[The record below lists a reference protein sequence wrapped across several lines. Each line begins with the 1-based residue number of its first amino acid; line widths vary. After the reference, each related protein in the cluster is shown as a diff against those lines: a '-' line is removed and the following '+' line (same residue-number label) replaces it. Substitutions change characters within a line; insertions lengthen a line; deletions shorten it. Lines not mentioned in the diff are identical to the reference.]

1 MNKGTLDVFGF
12 ELTEGSWDNYVG
24 VWDYAFS
31 ESAARKYGVGVGG
44 HVMIRNGQ
52 SGTYHDANIVAIY
65 KDMPMNSDLS
75 DFEAICPIGDQA
87 IDSWSEWSYP
97 YFFKA
102 KEGVSKDELEAAARK
117 VMEDIIGSYSDASDE
132 SRAEAIKRT
141 RVHLI
146 PLTETYFD
154 QTIANTDGARGNK
167 TTTYTLLAIALLV
180 IIIAFINF
188 VNFFFALIPVRVHS
202 VNTRKV
208 LGASRASLV
217 MDCVME
223 AVSLIAIS
231 LALAAA
237 VVALFQTSTAA
248 NLITCSTAFGANMSV
263 GIFTIILGLS
273 FAVAASLY
281 PAFYITSFSPA
292 LALK

>member
-1 MNKGTLDVFGF
+1 MGTPLSGVLNILGMTVAFAALYIILVQVHHDLTYNKEVKDADRIYCVSLPDWYTEGKYMVWLNRPPFERMVSSIPEIEAGGTGYLFGQPIETIVGDGKNPTLSDPSVSIRMSSMNKGTLDVFGF

-44 HVMIRNGQ
+44 HVMIRNWQ

-117 VMEDIIGSYSDASDE
+117 VMEDIIGSDSDASDE

-154 QTIANTDGARGNK
+154 QTIANTDGA
-167 TTTYTLLAIALLV
+167 
-180 IIIAFINF
+180 
-188 VNFFFALIPVRVHS
+188 
-202 VNTRKV
+202 
-208 LGASRASLV
+208 
-217 MDCVME
+217 
-223 AVSLIAIS
+223 
-231 LALAAA
+231 
-237 VVALFQTSTAA
+237 
-248 NLITCSTAFGANMSV
+248 
-263 GIFTIILGLS
+263 
-273 FAVAASLY
+273 
-281 PAFYITSFSPA
+281 
-292 LALK
+292 